1 MPEPPVDSIVN
12 VYETAFPQ
20 RSAVTMCVVDPLRAA
35 VTAAVDVHAGPASP
49 PATTG
54 GVAAVGVI
62 SARRVA
68 AYESESSVSSG
79 IEQ

>member
-1 MPEPPVDSIVN
+1 MPAPPVDSIVN

-20 RSAVTMCVVDPLRAA
+20 RSAVVMCVVDPLRVAVAAAAA
-35 VTAAVDVHAGPASP
+35 VQAGPASP
-49 PATTG
+49 PATG
-54 GVAAVGVI
+54 LAAAVEVI

-68 AYESESSVSSG
+68 AYWSESSVSSG